1 MSKTNIRDFA
11 EKYALPGFYL
21 DIKNRYCIVVN
32 NKLISA
38 FNNSDTEDIDVCI
51 DMLSSR
57 GMFEQNI
64 AWETPVTDS
73 DVIHTINKFVLE
85 CVAKHI

>member
-11 EKYALPGFYL
+11 EKYALPGL
-21 DIKNRYCIVVN
+21 KNRYCIIVN

-38 FNNSDTEDIDVCI
+38 FNNSDTGDIDVCI

-64 AWETPVTDS
+64 AWETPITDS

-85 CVAKHI
+85 CAAKHI